1 MRHRIVVALAPLSV
15 ASFPLGAQGA
25 PIAFVGVSVVDVA
38 RGRVEADQTV
48 LVEGDRIVRV
58 GRRGQVQLPA
68 GARTIEGRGRFLIP
82 GLWDMHVHAVWPG
95 LQQLF
100 LPLLVA
106 NGITGIRDMWSR
118 IEWLDSARISIEGG
132 TLVGPRV
139 VGSGNLVDG
148 VPQIGGP
155 AP

>member
-1 MRHRIVVALAPLSV
+1 VALALPSV
-15 ASFPLGAQGA
+15 ASFPLGAEGA

>member
-1 MRHRIVVALAPLSV
+1 
-15 ASFPLGAQGA
+15 
-25 PIAFVGVSVVDVA
+25 
-38 RGRVEADQTV
+38 
-48 LVEGDRIVRV
+48 
-58 GRRGQVQLPA
+58 
-68 GARTIEGRGRFLIP
+68 
-82 GLWDMHVHAVWPG
+82 MHVHAVWPG